1 MGELL
6 EAILAQAKDTKYIL
20 LIGTAIFFGMVGA
33 KIFQRIHFR
42 R

>member
-6 EAILAQAKDTKYIL
+6 EAILAQANVPNYIL
-20 LIGTAIFFGMVGA
+20 IIGATIFFGMVGA

>member
-1 MGELL
+1 MIKLL
-6 EAILAQAKDTKYIL
+6 DNVFAQAKDTNYIL
-20 LIGTAIFFGMVGA
+20 LIGAAIFFGMVGA